1 MEHKKG
7 DLVRLSEFGRLITG
21 ERTYNTGVILE
32 GPYDLSVKTG
42 KTVTTYYIAYDIMVG
57 DEVMKRVPADF
68 LKRMTENEED
78 FERMEAMVGGD
89 GS

>member
-7 DLVRLSEFGRLITG
+7 DLVRLSEFGRLIAG